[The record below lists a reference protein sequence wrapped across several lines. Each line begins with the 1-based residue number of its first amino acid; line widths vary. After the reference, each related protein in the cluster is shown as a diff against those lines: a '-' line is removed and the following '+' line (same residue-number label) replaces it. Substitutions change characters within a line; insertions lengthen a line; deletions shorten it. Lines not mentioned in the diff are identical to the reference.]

1 MARCSRAVI
10 ASCHVVRASRRSR
23 KPLRYAPVRGHPEA
37 QREHL
42 AMKLSLPAND
52 VFGGLVSAAVAIPLA
67 MGYGMFAFAPLG
79 ENYFEDGA
87 LAGIATAFVVAIACV
102 LLGDKTTTV
111 YAPRVTST
119 FFLGLLI
126 YGLAHSSEPA
136 VAAGGPPLILAVA
149 FSTVLLAGAFESLF
163 GVIKLGT
170 LIKFTPQPVM
180 AGFQNAAAALLFLV
194 QLGNICGFDRTVPF
208 TQVPQHLNSIQPLS
222 LAIAATTFAAMWNAK
237 KLAPKVPPILVGIG
251 LGCILYYVAKL
262 AGLGGYLGPIIASG
276 PRAAIGPTAF
286 PYFAGLVHAGN
297 FVALMPM
304 IIGGAVALAII
315 ASIDALLCAKLV
327 RAPGEPRR
335 DGDQL
340 LMRLGVGNLAAAC
353 FGGITG
359 GINIG
364 PSIAN
369 RAFGARTRLSVLVN
383 AVALLIAGTLLFPL
397 LGQIPRVVL
406 SAVIMV
412 IAVQHFDVWGLRL
425 VRGLRRGP
433 AAHRFNVALDLAV
446 VVAVAVLSIAINIV
460 LAVFVGV
467 AIAVALF
474 VFRMS
479 RSIIRRSYRCGAIH
493 SRTSRT
499 EPDRAFLER
508 SGDAILVMELQGA
521 LFFGTGE
528 KMLSEVETAVR
539 RETSCVILDLHRL
552 TEVDSTGAHVLLE
565 LKTNLVQ
572 RNTELL
578 LAAARQ
584 TIAMERLENF
594 GVLSSLGDA
603 NIVPDVDRGIQR
615 AEDDLLRT
623 QPQLHDAEMPLTEIG
638 VFAGFNALDLKAIEP
653 YLNRASY
660 SAGTI
665 IFRENEVGNEM
676 LIVTKGNASAYLQM
690 PNTNMRLATFAP
702 GTIFGELAI
711 LDPGVRSATV
721 IADKELVCRT
731 LTTSNFAALSARL
744 PSVAIRLLAAIA
756 RELSGRLRTANRT
769 IHQLDT

>member
-1 MARCSRAVI
+1 
-10 ASCHVVRASRRSR
+10 
-23 KPLRYAPVRGHPEA
+23 
-37 QREHL
+37 
-42 AMKLSLPAND
+42 MKLSLPAND

-87 LAGIATAFVVAIACV
+87 LAGIVSAFVAAIACV

-126 YGLAHSSEPA
+126 
-136 VAAGGPPLILAVA
+136 
-149 FSTVLLAGAFESLF
+149 F
-163 GVIKLGT
+163 G
-170 LIKFTPQPVM
+170 
-180 AGFQNAAAALLFLV
+180 
-194 QLGNICGFDRTVPF
+194 
-208 TQVPQHLNSIQPLS
+208 
-222 LAIAATTFAAMWNAK
+222 
-237 KLAPKVPPILVGIG
+237 LAPKVPPMLVGIG
-251 LGCILYYVAKL
+251 LGCILYYLVKL

-276 PRAAIGPTAF
+276 PRVAIGPTAF

-304 IIGGAVALAII
+304 ILGGAVALAII

-353 FGGITG
+353 IGGITG

-690 PNTNMRLATFAP
+690 PNTSMRLATFAP

>member
-1 MARCSRAVI
+1 
-10 ASCHVVRASRRSR
+10 
-23 KPLRYAPVRGHPEA
+23 
-37 QREHL
+37 
-42 AMKLSLPAND
+42 MKLLLPAKD
-52 VFGGLVSAAVAIPLA
+52 VFGGVVSAAVAVPLA

-102 LLGDKTTTV
+102 TLGDNTTTV
-111 YAPRVTST
+111 YAPRITST

-126 YGLAHSSEPA
+126 FGLAHSSDPTI
-136 VAAGGPPLILAVA
+136 AAGGAPLVLAIA
-149 FSTVLLAGAFESLF
+149 FSIVLLAGAFESLF

-194 QLGNICGFDRTVPF
+194 QLGNVCGFDHTVPF
-208 TQVPQHLNSIQPLS
+208 TQVPQHLDSIKPLS
-222 LAIAATTFAAMWNAK
+222 VAVAMITFTAMWNAK
-237 KLAPKVPPILVGIG
+237 KLLPKVPPILVSIG
-251 LGCILYYVAKL
+251 LGCILYYLAKL

-304 IIGGAVALAII
+304 ILGGAVALAII

-690 PNTNMRLATFAP
+690 PNTSMRLATFAP